1 MTDHEDSIFNQKK
14 MIDTKAAEPVLA
26 LPGERPLN
34 RHEARQML
42 NALLKQI
49 DNDLTDTE
57 KQEFEQTM
65 AEYGEEWFS

>member
-1 MTDHEDSIFNQKK
+1 MTDHDDSIVNQKK
-14 MIDTKAAEPVLA
+14 MIDQTAAEPVLA
-26 LPGERPLN
+26 LPERPLN

>member
-1 MTDHEDSIFNQKK
+1 MTEHEDSTFNQKSL
-14 MIDTKAAEPVLA
+14 IDQTAAEPVLA

-57 KQEFEQTM
+57 KQGFEQTM
-65 AEYGEEWFS
+65 AEYGEKWFK